1 GQVRFGETRGSSI
14 VLHTW
19 LRHPFRTDE
28 SSRCLSEFQS
38 VACTRRRGTRREEI
52 CKEGRLGSFHGTR
65 WSGSRP
71 RLTSFIA
78 GVELEA
84 YTQLAR
90 FSAYCRYFWPEPYRH
105 SRNARK
111 QGGRRRRPRSPSKR
125 PIRRRK
131 RRRIRGQVARRL
143 HSRWKAL

>member
-71 RLTSFIA
+71 RVTSFIA
-78 GVELEA
+78 GVELK
-84 YTQLAR
+84 R
-90 FSAYCRYFWPEPYRH
+90 I
-105 SRNARK
+105 
-111 QGGRRRRPRSPSKR
+111 RSLR
-125 PIRRRK
+125 VF
-131 RRRIRGQVARRL
+131 RRIVAISGRSRTDIRATRGNKGGGGVGPARL
-143 HSRWKAL
+143 PSVQFAAGSGAE